1 MSTADAF
8 RRSGWLSLSKVSVKA
23 LDEEDRLVFAAID
36 QDGKPLHPEFREKI
50 FQVAGRMVEEIETPT
65 AVVAE
70 LNRLTEHDT
79 NLLLNGIESRNT
91 RFFQEQMDK
100 LDRWADDLKH
110 SFETAI
116 KDLAADIKRVD
127 REARLAR
134 SLQEKI
140 DLQRRK
146 KELQSEKSKRRK
158 ELFEAQDAIDD
169 RKDLLL
175 AEVEA
180 RLKQTVET
188 TPIFTIRWRI
198 A

>member
-50 FQVAGRMVEEIETPT
+50 FQVAGRMVEETETPT